1 MIDTRSCTHCTWLG
15 TKMDQLP
22 CKDCHGHSLYETMN
36 KEEKK
41 MEIAYGRAIKSNDIF
56 DRDIG
61 GKKDNINPDHYKSET
76 SLECIEAME
85 IIFGGDSVMNFCICN
100 AWKYI
105 WRWKHKNG
113 QEDLR
118 KAEWYLTR
126 AHDMMS
132 GTDDRYTTI
141 KRMINYVNNH
151 REVKCDG

>member
-1 MIDTRSCTHCTWLG
+1 
-15 TKMDQLP
+15 
-22 CKDCHGHSLYETMN
+22 MN
-36 KEEKK
+36 
-41 MEIAYGRAIKSNDIF
+41 
-56 DRDIG
+56 
-61 GKKDNINPDHYKSET
+61 DNINPDHYKNST

-85 IIFGGDSVMNFCICN
+85 IIFGGDAVMNFCICN

-126 AHDMMS
+126 ANDMMS

-141 KRMINYVNNH
+141 KRMIHYVHNH
-151 REVKCDG
+151 RGKENKNND